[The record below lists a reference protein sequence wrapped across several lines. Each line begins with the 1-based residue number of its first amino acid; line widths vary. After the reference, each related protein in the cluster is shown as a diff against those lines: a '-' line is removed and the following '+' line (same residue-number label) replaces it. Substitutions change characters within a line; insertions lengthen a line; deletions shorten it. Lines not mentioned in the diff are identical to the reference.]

1 MFVYAVNHILDRVN
15 FSILELLEFGTNFT
29 QNLVNSSSTA
39 LSLCDFA
46 SQASKDRMMTPHQ
59 PEISKIM
66 DKMFPG
72 CLKLRPI
79 RVSDFETFKTGWA
92 KDDFA
97 ELQFQNTMT

>member
-1 MFVYAVNHILDRVN
+1 MYAVNYVVGKSYFL
-15 FSILELLEFGTNFT
+15 FLELLEFGTNFT
-29 QNLVNSSSTA
+29 QNLVNSCSTA

>member
-1 MFVYAVNHILDRVN
+1 MLLERVYFL
-15 FSILELLEFGTNFT
+15 FLELLEFGTNFT

-59 PEISKIM
+59 PEICEIM

-72 CLKLRPI
+72 CLRLRPI
-79 RVSDFETFKTGWA
+79 RVSDFETFKAGWD

-97 ELQFQNTMT
+97 ELQFQDTMM

>member
-1 MFVYAVNHILDRVN
+1 VLNHFI
-15 FSILELLEFGTNFT
+15 FHQCIPFLELLEFGTNFT
-29 QNLVNSSSTA
+29 QNWDNSSSTS

-97 ELQFQNTMT
+97 ELQFQKTMT